1 MKYDM
6 VGQVGYRLIQ
16 IMRYF
21 RGINYLGLGCTIHP
35 QYSKSRSLDDKMTDK
50 MITHAIDLI
59 FLRWCEH
66 DRQTLFYTLIT
77 MLQGK
82 SATPQ
87 TLSKC
92 YDIPINQILQAHET
106 DRYDVDESNNVIDV
120 FGFGINADRP
130 LTFTN
135 NTGTFKL
142 CCALIALT
150 ISRLSDKSSHIH
162 SVDPVSSRAIEIQS
176 SSKQISVV
184 PNEATA
190 VIATP
195 SQDKFL
201 ADPWHSFCK
210 FVQFFESDHTASQAM
225 DRNDTTSI
233 VSVAR
238 LWEAA
243 GELCVRMWAASDLEL
258 RQRVSS
264 TSM

>member
-1 MKYDM
+1 M
-6 VGQVGYRLIQ
+6 VCQVGYRLIQ

-21 RGINYLGLGCTIHP
+21 RGIDYLGLGCTIHP

-120 FGFGINADRP
+120 FWIWHQCGPTINFYQQHGHFQAVLRID
-130 LTFTN
+130 
-135 NTGTFKL
+135 
-142 CCALIALT
+142 CANH
-150 ISRLSDKSSHIH
+150 K
-162 SVDPVSSRAIEIQS
+162 P
-176 SSKQISVV
+176 
-184 PNEATA
+184 
-190 VIATP
+190 
-195 SQDKFL
+195 
-201 ADPWHSFCK
+201 
-210 FVQFFESDHTASQAM
+210 FVRQ
-225 DRNDTTSI
+225 I
-233 VSVAR
+233 VSYTF
-238 LWEAA
+238 
-243 GELCVRMWAASDLEL
+243 GG
-258 RQRVSS
+258 SS
-264 TSM
+264 ILSRHRNPIQF